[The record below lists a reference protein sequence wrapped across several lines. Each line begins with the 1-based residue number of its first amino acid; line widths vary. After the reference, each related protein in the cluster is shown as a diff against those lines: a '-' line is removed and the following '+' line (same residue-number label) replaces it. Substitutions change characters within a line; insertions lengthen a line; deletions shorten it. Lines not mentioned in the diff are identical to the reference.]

1 MCTNTDEIGA
11 NADATGADS
20 ATLEITDTKLYV
32 PVVTLSAK
40 DNEKLVKQLNEGFKR
55 YFYWNKCKVI
65 DNKVVEIAAAN
76 AEKNIRE
83 FLDSSYQGCLFL
95 LMITQEV
102 MIMFLLILSKNISF
116 QELKLKITISKL
128 MEEIFMI
135 SQLMT
140 QLSNTTKSG
149 KYQQD
154 RVMITRLVVCWS
166 LLILKKITD

>member
-1 MCTNTDEIGA
+1 MDWKLCTNTDEIGA

-32 PVVTLSAK
+32 PVVTLPAK

-95 LMITQEV
+95 LMITQ
-102 MIMFLLILSKNISF
+102 
-116 QELKLKITISKL
+116 
-128 MEEIFMI
+128 
-135 SQLMT
+135 
-140 QLSNTTKSG
+140 
-149 KYQQD
+149 
-154 RVMITRLVVCWS
+154 
-166 LLILKKITD
+166 